1 MAQLKTD
8 PAIPPEVAQH
18 LGYYVYLYV
27 DPRSGKPF
35 YVGKGKG
42 RRLLAHL
49 SARGESHKT
58 VVLEELRAAGLQPRL
73 DILAHALA
81 DEETALRIEA
91 AVIDLL
97 GLDDLTNLVRGWRS
111 IQLGRMTLEELT
123 PYYAAEPSTIEDPV
137 LLIRIN
143 QRYRHGMS
151 ARELYEATRGIWKL
165 SPSHAEQASYAF
177 AVFEGIVREVYVI
190 DKWHPAGTLKY
201 ETRDLDL
208 NSERS
213 KRWEF
218 EGRVAHDRVRTNYL
232 GSSVSSYFPRGSQSP
247 VRYVNC

>member
-1 MAQLKTD
+1 MT
-8 PAIPPEVAQH
+8 E
-18 LGYYVYLYV
+18 
-27 DPRSGKPF
+27 
-35 YVGKGKG
+35 
-42 RRLLAHL
+42 LA
-49 SARGESHKT
+49 ST
-58 VVLEELRAAGLQPRL
+58 AAAS
-73 DILAHALA
+73 ILAHGLA

-97 GLDDLTNLVRGWRS
+97 GLDDLTNAVRGWRS
-111 IQLGRMTLEELT
+111 IELGRMSLEELI
-123 PYYAAEPSTIEDPV
+123 PYYAAKPVTIEDPV

-143 QRYRHGMS
+143 QHYRHAMS

-177 AVFEGIVREVYVI
+177 AVFGRHSTRGLRNRQVAPSRHSEVRN
-190 DKWHPAGTLKY
+190 AGSGPQL
-201 ETRDLDL
+201 
-208 NSERS
+208 ERS

-218 EGRVAHDRVRTNYL
+218 EGRVAHDTVRTNYL